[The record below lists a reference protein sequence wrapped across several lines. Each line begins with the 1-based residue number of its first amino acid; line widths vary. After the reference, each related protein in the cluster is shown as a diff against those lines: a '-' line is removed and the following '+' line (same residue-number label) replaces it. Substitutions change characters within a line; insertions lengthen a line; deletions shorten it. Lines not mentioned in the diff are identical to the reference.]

1 MRSRKQILENLESLY
16 RGAFDRTRDRLE
28 GSPEQRP
35 ALESLDFE
43 FQQEQLRL
51 EVMLDV
57 RDFLER
63 LPTTAPQA
71 QEGSAASS
79 LLEKAEVIRRLT
91 RLR

>member
-1 MRSRKQILENLESLY
+1 MRRREQILQNLESLY
-16 RGAFDRTRDRLE
+16 REAFDRTKERLE
-28 GSPEQRP
+28 GSPEQRT
-35 ALESLDFE
+35 ALEALDFS

-51 EVMLDV
+51 EVLLDV
-57 RDFLER
+57 RDLLDR
-63 LPTTAPQA
+63 IPAAVPPS